1 MGKTLLKREVGGKVF
16 ARKLTG
22 FKWQETHEQETLT
35 KYKIKKANVGGN
47 VKRQKNLEHSSRQEK
62 EN

>member
-1 MGKTLLKREVGGKVF
+1 MF

-47 VKRQKNLEHSSRQEK
+47 VKRRRKKLSTFFTTGDGKLNFH
-62 EN
+62 